1 MSPFKAKRIG
11 FACTYSKSGMKGF
24 LPLANIIVSI
34 FRTISILLLGLFV
47 FVLAIVFLAAAI
59 ALVLGAVVWG
69 LLTGRRTTARDQWGR
84 FQQSTAS
91 AVWRRY
97 RRTTVGSG
105 NTEESA
111 KTVDVE
117 DVAYRDVNPP
127 SSSNSLKR

>member
-1 MSPFKAKRIG
+1 
-11 FACTYSKSGMKGF
+11 MKGV
-24 LPLANIIVSI
+24 LPLANIIVSF
-34 FRTISILLLGLFV
+34 FRTISILVLGLFV
-47 FVLAIVFLAAAI
+47 FVLAIVVLVAAI

-69 LLTGRRTTARDQWGR
+69 LLTGRRTTARDHWGR

-91 AVWRRY
+91 ALWRRY

-127 SSSNSLKR
+127 PSSNSLKR